1 MSRVYRVFKIRLS
14 FLFIRY
20 ANLSIHLRRK
30 SSFNFIKKFYGC
42 ENSFS
47 AKAFYLIPLSL
58 KRQSFQLHAEQ
69 HCCTLVE
76 ISGKMSFGCVVS
88 IQGK

>member
-1 MSRVYRVFKIRLS
+1 MSRVYRVFKVTLS
-14 FLFIRY
+14 FFFIRY

-30 SSFNFIKKFYGC
+30 SSFNFIKKFYGR

-76 ISGKMSFGCVVS
+76 IYGKMSFGCVVS